1 MYTAYV
7 YIYICIYIYIQRY
20 RIISDDISPCL
31 MPEQPKKKHRR
42 AGGGR
47 NWFAGWSFL
56 AHHGGD
62 ALLGSLGEAGHGGHG
77 VGAR

>member
-1 MYTAYV
+1 MFDFA
-7 YIYICIYIYIQRY
+7 
-20 RIISDDISPCL
+20 
-31 MPEQPKKKHRR
+31 EQPKKKNRR

-62 ALLGSLGEAGHGGHG
+62 APLGSLGEAGHGGHG
-77 VGAR
+77 VGAIFLGPRDQ